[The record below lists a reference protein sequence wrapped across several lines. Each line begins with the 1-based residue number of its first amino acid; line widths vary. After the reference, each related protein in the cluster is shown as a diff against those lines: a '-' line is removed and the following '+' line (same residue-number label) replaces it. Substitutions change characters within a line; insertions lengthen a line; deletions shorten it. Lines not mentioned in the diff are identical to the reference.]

1 METNINQTDRE
12 QFPAATPVEQEIL
25 ARLEKFTNLL
35 QLKIITTKNILSFA
49 EAVLYLDM
57 SESHIYKLTAKRKIP
72 HYKQGK
78 LIYFLREDLEAWL
91 TANRVRTSDELQLE
105 AISTLKRMGR
115 KY

>member
-1 METNINQTDRE
+1 MENNLIETERE
-12 QFPAATPVEQEIL
+12 QFAAASTVEKEIL
-25 ARLEKFTNLL
+25 ARLDKLTDILN
-35 QLKIITTKNILSFA
+35 LKIIQTKNILSFA

-105 AISTLKRMGR
+105 AIATVRRMGR
-115 KY
+115 K